1 MKRMIAGRVIMIFCI
16 LCFITSP
23 SAGATKA
30 YDPAPT
36 DGAGSVPLQPV
47 FSWEYEG
54 DSCNVY
60 AGISPQDL
68 RLVISYSTMTWIESP
83 QKLPFDT
90 VFFWRVDVNSGDQVL
105 EGDLWSFRTESL
117 SESVGCSST
126 KGVSFSQVLIL
137 LPLITLFNLLPR
149 N

>member
-1 MKRMIAGRVIMIFCI
+1 MKRMIAGRVIMVFCI
-16 LCFITSP
+16 LCCITSP

-30 YDPAPT
+30 YSPTPA

-60 AGISPQDL
+60 GGLSPQDL
-68 RLVISYSTMTWIESP
+68 RLVISYTTMTWIESP

-117 SESVGCSST
+117 SDSVGCNLT
-126 KGVSFSQVLIL
+126 KGVSWLPVL
-137 LPLITLFNLLPR
+137 LPLVIFLLR
-149 N
+149 

>member
-16 LCFITSP
+16 LCCITSP
-23 SAGATKA
+23 SAGATRA
-30 YDPAPT
+30 YDPAPA
-36 DGAGSVPLQPV
+36 DGSGSVPLQPV

-60 AGISPQDL
+60 GGISPQDL
-68 RLVISYSTMTWIESP
+68 RLVISYTSITWVESP

-117 SESVGCSST
+117 SDSVGCSLT
-126 KGVSFSQVLIL
+126 KGVSWLPVILPLVIL
-137 LPLITLFNLLPR
+137 LLR
-149 N
+149 